1 VTVAESGLH
10 GLMLSRVARDRE
22 LTPRAAELV
31 IAACRGEAA
40 LNQVLDGVV
49 AEDEPTAHPRQ
60 AVGGGIYLSGV
71 RVRGFRGIGPE
82 VDLPL
87 VSGPGLTVVTGRNGS
102 GKSSFA
108 EAAEFALTG
117 NNTRWT
123 KSLNEVWRQGWRNLH
138 APGDVSVAITL
149 VRAGTAGMTTIRRAW
164 AEGDDFH
171 GGTWTERLSGQEP
184 RPFDQAE
191 WRSALE
197 TYRPFLPYS
206 ELGKSLEG
214 KPSEL
219 HDAVHSLLG
228 LEAITDA
235 QNRLAEHR
243 KRLADVVAR
252 PHNRRA
258 KVREELAASPDGRA
272 QRAAELLGQDH
283 PDLDALADLALGTDV
298 GGGGMPLLLQVT
310 ELALP
315 SEADLARCLEE
326 LDAALSGVTSA
337 ATDGAQMCLRTSEV
351 LRVSLELHEA
361 KGNKS
366 CPVCGIG
373 VLDQRWFIATTKRAE
388 TLTAAA
394 AALHD
399 AGTRLDTATAA
410 ARSLCAQVPGLLKEV
425 DGLLNTEAARTTWA
439 AWAECSTSEDPVKL
453 RSLLPAR
460 HAAVLAAVDALKA
473 AAQEQIDKRD
483 LVWRPMALALF
494 EWHSQAER
502 ALADQ
507 QVLADVTEAES
518 WIRRTAARLRSER
531 IAPFA
536 KESQR
541 IWQRLRQQSNIDL
554 GTVHLEST
562 GQDNRR
568 VELDVSV
575 DGKPNS
581 ALAVMSQGELH
592 AMALALFLPRAV
604 VDESPFRFV
613 LIDDPVQAMDPAKVD
628 GLAQVLAD
636 VGLTRQVVVFT
647 HDERLTE
654 AVRRLRLPATVWEVC
669 RGENSV
675 VQVRMCDDP
684 VGRYLSDARAM
695 RTTDDLPEEARA
707 ELVASCCRAAL
718 ETAADTR
725 FRQTRLARGQSH
737 AEVEQ
742 VLEQALT
749 TRQRL
754 SLAVFDD
761 LAEHKNLLP
770 HLAKTLDTWAVTV
783 LNACRAGTA
792 TPYDGDLLTLIRDTE
807 RLTNWLRDE

>member
-1 VTVAESGLH
+1 MTVAESGLH

-164 AEGDDFH
+164 TEGDDFH

-326 LDAALSGVTSA
+326 LDAALTGVTSA

-373 VLDQRWFIATTKRAE
+373 VLDQRWFVATTKRAE

-410 ARSLCAQVPGLLKEV
+410 ARALCAQVPGLLKEV
-425 DGLLNTEAARTTWA
+425 DGLLNTDAARTTWA

-473 AAQEQIDKRD
+473 AAREQIDKRD

-684 VGRYLSDARAM
+684 VGRYLADARAM

-725 FRQTRLARGQSH
+725 FRQVRLSRGQSH